1 MKYEM
6 FILRSLL
13 VASVMV
19 CSLILGNM
27 LGLSGSN
34 AVQLA
39 APTTGVNATAAA
51 SITAGACALPP
62 DGVLCAAAGT

>member
-1 MKYEM
+1 MKYEL

-19 CSLILGNM
+19 CCLILGNM
-27 LGLSGSN
+27 LGLSGTS
-34 AVQLA
+34 VQLA
-39 APTTGVNATAAA
+39 APTTVVGNSAAA